1 MALKGDREILQT
13 NIRWKIKTGI
23 DAERGLI
30 MVATATDAQCDVG
43 PTTLA
48 GKVTTGL
55 ARPVG
60 LLLDDVENLDYT
72 TRPQIWVRNVV
83 PRGSEVSLLTK
94 GRVKTNKIH
103 YQAAPSGGRTAYL
116 SVSGL
121 VHTTVGSG
129 IRVGWF
135 ESTKDADGY
144 ADLFVDIVGHMDKA
158 LAG

>member
-13 NIRWKIKTGI
+13 SIRWRIKTAV

-30 MVATATDAQCDVG
+30 MVMTSTDAVCDVG
-43 PTTLA
+43 PSTLA
-48 GKVTTGL
+48 GKITTGL

-103 YQAAPSGGRTAYL
+103 FSAAPSGGRTAYL
-116 SVSGL
+116 AVSGL
-121 VHTTVGSG
+121 VSTAIGSG
-129 IRVGWF
+129 VRVGWF
-135 ESTKDADGY
+135 ESTKDSDGY
-144 ADLFVDIVGHMDKA
+144 ADLWVDIQGHMDTKNSF
-158 LAG
+158 